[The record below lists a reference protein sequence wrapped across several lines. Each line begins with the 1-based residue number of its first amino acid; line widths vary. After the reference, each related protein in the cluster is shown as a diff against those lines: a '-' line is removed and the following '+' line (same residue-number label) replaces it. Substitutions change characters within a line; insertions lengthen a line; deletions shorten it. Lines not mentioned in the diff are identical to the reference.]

1 MRLCAFADESDKT
14 LDGQIAALHR
24 NGIDL
29 IELRNINKKNIAKFT
44 LPEIRELKH
53 RLDLEGIGVWS
64 IGSPIGKIHFDG
76 DLDAELDVFKRL
88 CEHTLELSCRRIR
101 LFSFFGNTDGSPL
114 CLDRVLERMNKYCE
128 VAPSELILCHE
139 NEKGIYGDTDTR
151 CLELL
156 TALSRLRAVYDPANF
171 VQCGVDTVTAFDRL
185 LPYIEYIHIKDA
197 LYDGRVVVAGKGDGQ
212 LHTIIEKY
220 LKNGG
225 DVITCEPHLKKF
237 DGLSSLEHGEKTVID
252 THFKTQTE
260 AFDAG
265 VNATKY
271 IIGEILK

>member
-1 MRLCAFADESDKT
+1 MRLCAFADESSKT

-29 IELRNINKKNIAKFT
+29 IELRNINKKNIADFT
-44 LPEIRELKH
+44 LPEIRELKS
-53 RLDLEGIGVWS
+53 RLDGEGIGVWS

-76 DLDAELDVFKRL
+76 DLDGELEKFKRM
-88 CEHTLELSCRRIR
+88 CEHTLELGCRHIR
-101 LFSFFGNTDGSPL
+101 LFSFFGNTDGTPL
-114 CLDRVLERMNKYCE
+114 VLDRVLERMNMYCE
-128 VAPSELILCHE
+128 AAPSELILCHE
-139 NEKGIYGDTDTR
+139 NEKGIYGDTDDR
-151 CLELL
+151 CLDIL
-156 TALSRLRAVYDPANF
+156 TSLPRLRAVYDPANF
-171 VQCGVDTVTAFDRL
+171 VQCKVDTVRAFDKL

-197 LYDGRVVVAGKGDGQ
+197 LSNGTVVVAGSGDGQ

-225 DVITCEPHLKKF
+225 DVITCEPHLKHF
-237 DGLSSLEHGEKTVID
+237 DGLSSLEHGEKTVIGG
-252 THFKTQTE
+252 FYKTKEE